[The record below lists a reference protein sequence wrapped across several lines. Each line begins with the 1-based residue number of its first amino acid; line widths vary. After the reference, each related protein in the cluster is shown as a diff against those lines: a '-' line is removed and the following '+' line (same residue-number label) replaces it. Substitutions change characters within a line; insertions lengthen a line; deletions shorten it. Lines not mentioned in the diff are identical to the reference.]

1 MRPRGRIFPRPG
13 VGYAVAMDTANDQH
27 SLRALSRRVAAREL
41 TCEAIARIFLD
52 RVAARE
58 SVVHAWTHCDAA
70 QVLAQARALD
80 AQLPLSPL
88 HGLPV
93 GVKDVFDTFDMP
105 TAYGSTI
112 YAQHQPRSDAAVV
125 AQLRAMGGLVF
136 GKTVSTEFATFP
148 PGPTSNPHNAAH
160 TPGGSSSGSA
170 AAVADGMVPVAFGTQ
185 TTGSIIRPA
194 AFCGTVGYKPGFGLL
209 PRVGVKA
216 ISDCLDTVGCLARNV
231 ADAAFF
237 VGALTGRPLAIATG
251 IERPAIGLCRT
262 PQWPHAQ
269 PETQQLFGR
278 LGAQLSAAGA
288 QVRDFSLPSIYDGIN
303 DAQDLIWAFEMAACL
318 ADEHRRFPHMLRGR
332 LRKQLDDGRTIA
344 ADDYDAAMALA
355 RRCRHGF
362 ADAIAGFDVL
372 VVPSSPGEAPRGLEA
387 TGDPVFNRTWSL
399 MHTPCVH
406 VPITTGPN
414 RLPLG
419 LQVVGR
425 IGDDARTLACA
436 DWIETRLRGTEPA
449 NGH

>member
-1 MRPRGRIFPRPG
+1 MN
-13 VGYAVAMDTANDQH
+13 ADNDPH
-27 SLRALSRRVAAREL
+27 SLRTLSRRIATREL

-58 SVVHAWTHCDAA
+58 TVVHAWTHCDAS

-80 AQLPLSPL
+80 ARLPSSPL

-125 AQLRAMGGLVF
+125 AQLRAAGGVVF

-194 AFCGTVGYKPGFGLL
+194 AFCGAVGYKPGFGLL

-216 ISDCLDTVGCLARNV
+216 ISDCLDTVGCFTRNV
-231 ADAAFF
+231 EDAAFF
-237 VGALTGRPLAIATG
+237 VGELTGRPLAVTS
-251 IERPAIGLCRT
+251 EMQPPAIGLCLTR
-262 PQWPHAQ
+262 QWPHAR
-269 PETQQLFGR
+269 PETQQMFGR

-288 QVRDFSLPSIYDGIN
+288 QVRDFTLPSLYDGIN
-303 DAQDLIWAFEMAACL
+303 DAQDVIWAFEMAACL
-318 ADEHRRFPHMLRGR
+318 ADEHRRFPHMLRER
-332 LRKQLDDGRTIA
+332 LRKQLDYGRTIT
-344 ADDYDAAMALA
+344 ADAYDAALALA
-355 RRCRHGF
+355 RRCRHAF
-362 ADAIAGFDVL
+362 ADATTGFDAL
-372 VVPSSPGEAPRGLEA
+372 VVPSSPGEAPMGLEA

-414 RLPLG
+414 GLPLG

-436 DWIETRLRGTEPA
+436 DWIETRLREPVSA
-449 NGH
+449 IRH

>member
-1 MRPRGRIFPRPG
+1 
-13 VGYAVAMDTANDQH
+13 MDTANDPH
-27 SLRALSRRVAAREL
+27 SLRTLSRRVAAREL

-52 RVAARE
+52 RVATHD
-58 SVVHAWTHCDAA
+58 SVVHAWTHCDPA

-80 AQLPLSPL
+80 AQLPSSPL

-125 AQLRAMGGLVF
+125 ARLRAMGGLVF

-148 PGPTSNPHNAAH
+148 PGPTTNPHNAAH

-194 AFCGTVGYKPGFGLL
+194 AFCGAVGYKPGFGLL

-216 ISDCLDTVGCLARNV
+216 ISDCLDTVGCFTRNV

-237 VGALTGRPLAIATG
+237 VGELSGRPLAVRS
-251 IERPAIGLCRT
+251 EMQPPAIGLCLT
-262 PQWPHAQ
+262 PQWPHAR
-269 PETQQLFGR
+269 PETQQMFEH
-278 LGAQLSAAGA
+278 LGARLSAAGA

-318 ADEHRRFPHMLRGR
+318 ADEHRRFPHMLRER
-332 LRKQLDDGRTIA
+332 LRKQLDYGRTIS

-355 RRCRHGF
+355 RRCRHAF
-362 ADAIAGFDVL
+362 AEAITGFDAL
-372 VVPSSPGEAPRGLEA
+372 VAPSSPGEAPMGLEA

-406 VPITTGPN
+406 VPITTGLN
-414 RLPLG
+414 GLPLG

-436 DWIETRLRGTEPA
+436 DWIETRLREPESA
-449 NGH
+449 VTK